1 MTGSGKSAHVIDGI
15 EPDRI
20 PFDDLFARNEPVLLR
35 GLVSGWALVESGR
48 QSLEQALEY
57 MADGYSGRPVR
68 VYVGDPAIKARFGY
82 NELCTGL
89 NYRAETMNLL
99 DVFRAIRE
107 DLNRSEHPY
116 YYINS
121 LTYEEGFPGLR
132 TSNDLVFNHEV
143 FDRHPRI
150 SRIWIGTESRASAHY
165 DMSSNMAC
173 CAVGGRRFTLFPP
186 DQVHNLYPGPLAPT
200 PGGQVITMVDLKE
213 PDFDAYP
220 RFRKALEQSVVVDME
235 PGDVL
240 YYPSMWWHEVE
251 AKDRFNVMI
260 NYWWNTSPRYM
271 GNPVDVVMH
280 AILGLRDRPQA
291 EKQAWRELFD
301 YYVFG
306 SAEKPRA
313 HLPKACLG
321 PLGEMDDTLAR
332 RLRALVQQNLN
343 R

>member
-1 MTGSGKSAHVIDGI
+1 M
-15 EPDRI
+15 
-20 PFDDLFARNEPVLLR
+20 R
-35 GLVSGWALVESGR
+35 GLVSRWPLVEAGR
-48 QSLEQALEY
+48 QSLVRAMEF
-57 MADGYSGRPVR
+57 MAAGYRGKPVR
-68 VYVGDPAIKARFGY
+68 VYVGEPAIKARFAY
-82 NELCTGL
+82 NESCTGL
-89 NYRAETMNLL
+89 NYRAETMSLL

-107 DLNRSEHPY
+107 DLSRSVHPY

-121 LTYEEGFPGLR
+121 LTYDEGFPELR
-132 TSNDLVFNHEV
+132 GSNNLNFNHEA
-143 FDRHPRI
+143 FDQHPRI

-165 DMSSNMAC
+165 DKSTNMAC
-173 CAVGGRRFTLFPP
+173 CAVGRRRFTLFPP

>member
-1 MTGSGKSAHVIDGI
+1 MTGCGKTAHVIEGI
-15 EPDRI
+15 EPGRI
-20 PFDDLFARNEPVLLR
+20 PFDDLFARNEPVLMR
-35 GLVSGWALVESGR
+35 GLVAGWPLVEAGR
-48 QSLEQALEY
+48 QSPEQAMHF
-57 MADGYSGRPVR
+57 MAASYSGKPVR
-68 VYVGDPAIKARFGY
+68 VYVGDPAIKARFAY
-82 NELCTGL
+82 NDSCTGL
-89 NYRAETMNLL
+89 NYRAETTSLL
-99 DVFRAIRE
+99 DVFRAIGN

-121 LTYEEGFPGLR
+121 LAYEDGFPDLR
-132 TSNDLVFNHEV
+132 NGNELNFNHEV
-143 FDRHPRI
+143 FDRQPRT

-165 DMSSNMAC
+165 DMSANMAC
-173 CAVGGRRFTLFPP
+173 CAVGRRRFTLFPP
-186 DQVHNLYPGPLAPT
+186 DQVHNLYPGPFAPT
-200 PGGQVITMVDLKE
+200 PGGQVITMVDLKA
-213 PDFDAYP
+213 PDFGAYP

-313 HLPKACLG
+313 HLPEASLG

>member
-1 MTGSGKSAHVIDGI
+1 MTGCGKTAHVIEGI
-15 EPDRI
+15 EPGRI
-20 PFDDLFARNEPVLLR
+20 PFDDLFARNEPVLMR
-35 GLVSGWALVESGR
+35 GLVSGWPLVEAGR
-48 QSLEQALEY
+48 QSLEQAMQF
-57 MADGYSGRPVR
+57 MAASYSGKPVR
-68 VYVGDPAIKARFGY
+68 VYVGDPAIKARFAY

-89 NYRAETMNLL
+89 NYRAETMSLL
-99 DVFRAIRE
+99 DVFRAIVN

-121 LTYEEGFPGLR
+121 LAYEDGFPDLR
-132 TSNDLVFNHEV
+132 NGNDLNFNHEV
-143 FDRHPRI
+143 FDRQPRT

-165 DMSSNMAC
+165 DMSANLAC
-173 CAVGGRRFTLFPP
+173 CAVGRRRFTLFPP
-186 DQVHNLYPGPLAPT
+186 DQVHNLYPGPFAPT
-200 PGGQVITMVDLKE
+200 PGGQVITMVDLKA

-220 RFRKALEQSVVVDME
+220 RFRKALEQSVVIDME

-260 NYWWNTSPRYM
+260 NYWWDASPRYM

-313 HLPKACLG
+313 HLPEASLG